1 MINQIEATAIKGKK
15 AISFL
20 LAFSVTTALAL
31 IGINQASDT
40 KYTATKNDD
49 DTNSKKYG
57 IIPNVMVPN
66 AHAAG
71 VSQGGCGGEAGG
83 GCGGGCGG
91 GGGYVG
97 GGGCGGDGG
106 DGGGCGGGD
115 GGGCGCCFLPTTQ
128 VQTPDGPVAIS
139 QLTVDQIVTAY
150 DEVTQEYTTATVA
163 QVLRHGEAGVDQHD
177 FNAAPLLELQ
187 HEQGKLIVTAN
198 HPIYDTVTATFKPA
212 GDFEVG
218 NTLLTQ
224 TQPVSITGVTELEEA
239 EHLEADKIVY
249 NLTLTDGPHT
259 YIADGIVVHN
269 KGDGSDCY

>member
-71 VSQGGCGGEAGG
+71 VSGGASGGVSGGES
-83 GCGGGCGG
+83 
-91 GGGYVG
+91 
-97 GGGCGGDGG
+97 
-106 DGGGCGGGD
+106 GGGCGGGD
-115 GGGCGCCFLPTTQ
+115 GCGSCGCCFLPTTQ

-249 NLTLTDGPHT
+249 NLTLTAGPHT

-269 KGDGSDCY
+269 KGDGGDCY

>member
-97 GGGCGGDGG
+97 GD
-106 DGGGCGGGD
+106 GGGD

-249 NLTLTDGPHT
+249 NLTLTAGPHT

>member
-71 VSQGGCGGEAGG
+71 VSQGGCGGGG
-83 GCGGGCGG
+83 GDGCGG
-91 GGGYVG
+91 GGGGDGCGG
-97 GGGCGGDGG
+97 GGGC
-106 DGGGCGGGD
+106 
-115 GGGCGCCFLPTTQ
+115 GGCGCCFLPTTQ

-249 NLTLTDGPHT
+249 NLTLTAGPHT

>member
-71 VSQGGCGGEAGG
+71 VSGGASGGVSGGES
-83 GCGGGCGG
+83 
-91 GGGYVG
+91 
-97 GGGCGGDGG
+97 
-106 DGGGCGGGD
+106 GGGCGGGD
-115 GGGCGCCFLPTTQ
+115 GCGSCGCCFLPTTQ

>member
-83 GCGGGCGG
+83 GGGDGCGGGGVGDGCGG
-91 GGGYVG
+91 GGG
-97 GGGCGGDGG
+97 C
-106 DGGGCGGGD
+106 
-115 GGGCGCCFLPTTQ
+115 GGCGCCFLPTTQ

-249 NLTLTDGPHT
+249 NLTLTAGPHT

-269 KGDGSDCY
+269 KGDGGDCY

>member
-106 DGGGCGGGD
+106 DGGGC
-115 GGGCGCCFLPTTQ
+115 GGCGCCFLPTTQ

-249 NLTLTDGPHT
+249 NLTLTAGPHT

-269 KGDGSDCY
+269 KDSGGDCY

>member
-83 GCGGGCGG
+83 GCGGGD
-91 GGGYVG
+91 
-97 GGGCGGDGG
+97 GCGS
-106 DGGGCGGGD
+106 
-115 GGGCGCCFLPTTQ
+115 CGCCFLPTTQ

-249 NLTLTDGPHT
+249 NLTLTAGPHT

-269 KGDGSDCY
+269 KDSGGDCY

>member
-97 GGGCGGDGG
+97 GD
-106 DGGGCGGGD
+106 GGGD

>member
-83 GCGGGCGG
+83 GCGGGDG
-91 GGGYVG
+91 
-97 GGGCGGDGG
+97 GGDGG
-106 DGGGCGGGD
+106 DGGGC
-115 GGGCGCCFLPTTQ
+115 GGCGCCFLPTTQ

-224 TQPVSITGVTELEEA
+224 TQRVSITGVTELEEA

-249 NLTLTDGPHT
+249 NLTLTNGPHT

-269 KGDGSDCY
+269 KGDGSDCF

>member
-71 VSQGGCGGEAGG
+71 VSGG
-83 GCGGGCGG
+83 G
-91 GGGYVG
+91 VET
-97 GGGCGGDGG
+97 GGD
-106 DGGGCGGGD
+106 
-115 GGGCGCCFLPTTQ
+115 GCGCCFLPTTQ